1 MKRLLPILLCLL
13 ALAVPR
19 LYGQDHTVT
28 FSAQPA
34 EGGKVEASYFAGSY
48 EDPKVPVRSG
58 DKVSHDQY
66 VDFTATPNE
75 GYEVEKWEFN
85 GTVDELANGRKECSK
100 TIDADMTVVVYF
112 KKTAGQAATHTVT
125 VSAEPEYG
133 GKNYVAIKDYDT
145 YDLIASGSAVAD
157 GKAIYVYAYCD
168 KNKYKF
174 DYWEVNGVRSEEFT
188 SDKIK
193 NYVVTEDVTFK
204 AYFKELEMLPV
215 TFSVN
220 GPGTIVVTNNSS
232 HKVLTSGDKV
242 LEGVYVKF
250 VATPGENAELRDWTI
265 NGATDKV
272 GKTKFSYKMDPT
284 KPNTIVANF
293 VSTAPAKEYV
303 VNFVADPAEGGSVTA
318 ENTVSYKPVKTGA
331 SVAENA
337 SLKFTATA
345 NEGYEFEKWTVNG
358 ADTPGSFT
366 DPTELSLD
374 ITGKTDVVAHFKA
387 PEKYKVT
394 FAAEPTEYGTLTAT
408 RYDREN
414 DEEVPFDTEAEF
426 ETGAFLTF
434 TAKPGADYKV
444 EKWTVN
450 GTAIDMPSNP
460 NKYEIELKE
469 AIEVKV
475 VFTTKPNEVTL
486 KYSVAAEPAEAGQI
500 AVAVTP
506 KGGGDPVSVDSGKKV
521 ARGSSVT
528 FTATP
533 ATGYEVEKWLVN
545 GTKDKK
551 AGQSTTLT
559 MTLDE
564 DTEVQLFF
572 QKEAKKC
579 TINLTA
585 DPVEGG
591 TIKATGYVN
600 DVFTTITNGKIV
612 PENSY
617 LDFEATANE
626 GYEFEK
632 WTFNGTKKEN
642 LFGEPN
648 KLSFVQIIDNT
659 NVVAHFKKVAS
670 KITITYTAGEH
681 GKFTEVKVQK
691 DGEKDVIIKS
701 GDEVDRG
708 SYIVFNVVPDKGYIV
723 DKWTVNGE
731 EVHSREV
738 NSYDASFDETSEVK
752 VTFRKPKL
760 TIAAAE
766 GGKIVA
772 KVGDKEVSN
781 DADVALGENVSI
793 EATPDAGYELTA
805 LTANDKDILAAK
817 SFAMKGDTK
826 VVATFT
832 KKAQPTTYKVT
843 LKPTEHGTISI
854 KEQVDLNAVPEGTKL
869 TVEAKGAN
877 DKCELTKLTA
887 NGEDIL
893 KDKTF
898 TVTKDTEV
906 VAVFVDH
913 TGIDAVVSNAFVIY
927 PNPASESATVTG
939 LAPEAAVALYTLDG
953 QLITRLVA
961 DRSGRLQIDLTA
973 LSEGTY
979 LVVTEGVAQRLVV
992 KH

>member
-19 LYGQDHTVT
+19 LYAQDCTVT
-28 FSAQPA
+28 FSADPA
-34 EGGKVEASYFAGSY
+34 DGGSVIVKNQTDNYASVQTGGKVSKGSRIS
-48 EDPKVPVRSG
+48 V
-58 DKVSHDQY
+58 
-66 VDFTATPNE
+66 TATE
-75 GYEVEKWEFN
+75 GDGYEFDHWEIDGQPSSEYTRLRFEYVVEK
-85 GTVDELANGRKECSK
+85 
-100 TIDADMTVVVYF
+100 
-112 KKTAGQAATHTVT
+112 
-125 VSAEPEYG
+125 
-133 GKNYVAIKDYDT
+133 
-145 YDLIASGSAVAD
+145 
-157 GKAIYVYAYCD
+157 
-168 KNKYKF
+168 
-174 DYWEVNGVRSEEFT
+174 
-188 SDKIK
+188 
-193 NYVVTEDVTFK
+193 DVTFK
-204 AYFKELEMLPV
+204 ASFRKLESLAV
-215 TFSVN
+215 TFSAE
-220 GPGTIVVTNNSS
+220 GPGSIRGANRGRPITTGQI
-232 HKVLTSGDKV
+232 
-242 LEGVYVKF
+242 LEEGTTLHFY
-250 VATPGENAELRDWTI
+250 ATANEDAEFRDWTV
-265 NGATDKV
+265 NGAKESEGIPSIEYEV
-272 GKTKFSYKMDPT
+272 QKG

-293 VSTAPAKEYV
+293 VSTATTKEYV
-303 VNFVADPAEGGSVTA
+303 VNFVADPVEGGTVTA
-318 ENTVSYKPVKTGA
+318 ENTATGKPVKSDA

-444 EKWTVN
+444 EKWLVN

-469 AIEVKV
+469 ALDVKV

-486 KYSVAAEPAEAGQI
+486 KYSVAEEPAEAGQI

-506 KGGGDPVSVDSGKKV
+506 KGGGDAVSVESGKKV
-521 ARGSSVT
+521 ARGSKVT

-564 DTEVQLFF
+564 DTEVQLVF

-843 LKPTEHGTISI
+843 LKSNEHGTITI

-869 TVEAKGAN
+869 TVVAKGAN

-887 NGEDIL
+887 DGKDIL

-906 VAVFVDH
+906 VAEFVDH
-913 TGIDAVVSNAFVIY
+913 TGIDVVAANAFVIY
-927 PNPASESATVTG
+927 PNPARESATVTG

-953 QLITRLVA
+953 QLITRLAA

-979 LVVTEGVAQRLVV
+979 LVVTEGATQRLVV

>member
-28 FSAQPA
+28 FSVQPA
-34 EGGKVEASYFAGSY
+34 EGGTVEASYLISY
-48 EDPKVPVRSG
+48 EDPAVPVRSG
-58 DKVSHDQY
+58 DKVNNNQY
-66 VDFTATPNE
+66 VDFKATPNA

-85 GTVDELANGRKECSK
+85 GTPDDKAAGKSECSK

-204 AYFKELEMLPV
+204 AYFKELELLPV

-220 GPGTIVVTNNSS
+220 GPGTVIAKDSKGKLLN
-232 HKVLTSGDKV
+232 SGDKI
-242 LEGVYVKF
+242 LEGFYVRF
-250 VATPGENAELRDWTI
+250 VATPGENAEIQDWTI
-265 NGATDKV
+265 NGVNTKA
-272 GKTKFSYKMDPT
+272 GKTKVSYQMDPT
-284 KPNTIVANF
+284 QPNTIVANF

-318 ENTVSYKPVKTGA
+318 ENTVTYKPVKTGA

-358 ADTPGSFT
+358 ADTPGS
-366 DPTELSLD
+366 
-374 ITGKTDVVAHFKA
+374 
-387 PEKYKVT
+387 
-394 FAAEPTEYGTLTAT
+394 
-408 RYDREN
+408 
-414 DEEVPFDTEAEF
+414 
-426 ETGAFLTF
+426 
-434 TAKPGADYKV
+434 
-444 EKWTVN
+444 N

-506 KGGGDPVSVDSGKKV
+506 KGGGAAVSVESGKKV

-559 MTLDE
+559 MILDE

-591 TIKATGYVN
+591 TIKATGYIN
-600 DVFTTITNGKIV
+600 DVFTTITDGKIV

-642 LFGEPN
+642 LFGDPN

-659 NVVAHFKKVAS
+659 NVVAHFKKVDS
-670 KITITYTAGEH
+670 KITITYTAGAN

-691 DGEKDVIIKS
+691 DGEKDVIINS
-701 GDEVDRG
+701 GAEVDRG
-708 SYIVFNVVPDKGYIV
+708 AYIVFNVEPDKGYIV
-723 DKWTVNGE
+723 DKWFVNDE

-738 NSYDASFDETSEVK
+738 NSYDATFEETSEVK
-752 VTFRKPKL
+752 VTFRK
-760 TIAAAE
+760 
-766 GGKIVA
+766 
-772 KVGDKEVSN
+772 
-781 DADVALGENVSI
+781 
-793 EATPDAGYELTA
+793 GY
-805 LTANDKDILAAK
+805 
-817 SFAMKGDTK
+817 
-826 VVATFT
+826 
-832 KKAQPTTYKVT
+832 
-843 LKPTEHGTISI
+843 
-854 KEQVDLNAVPEGTKL
+854 
-869 TVEAKGAN
+869 
-877 DKCELTKLTA
+877 
-887 NGEDIL
+887 
-893 KDKTF
+893 
-898 TVTKDTEV
+898 
-906 VAVFVDH
+906 
-913 TGIDAVVSNAFVIY
+913 
-927 PNPASESATVTG
+927 
-939 LAPEAAVALYTLDG
+939 
-953 QLITRLVA
+953 TRRWLRA
-961 DRSGRLQIDLTA
+961 HRSYSKR
-973 LSEGTY
+973 
-979 LVVTEGVAQRLVV
+979 
-992 KH
+992 

>member
-19 LYGQDHTVT
+19 LYGQHTVT
-28 FSAQPA
+28 FVADPVDGGTVKATYA
-34 EGGKVEASYFAGSY
+34 EGFKNVVITSGA
-48 EDPKVPVRSG
+48 KVP
-58 DKVSHDQY
+58 
-66 VDFTATPNE
+66 
-75 GYEVEKWEFN
+75 
-85 GTVDELANGRKECSK
+85 
-100 TIDADMTVVVYF
+100 
-112 KKTAGQAATHTVT
+112 AG
-125 VSAEPEYG
+125 
-133 GKNYVAIKDYDT
+133 
-145 YDLIASGSAVAD
+145 
-157 GKAIYVYAYCD
+157 
-168 KNKYKF
+168 KY
-174 DYWEVNGVRSEEFT
+174 
-188 SDKIK
+188 
-193 NYVVTEDVTFK
+193 VTFK
-204 AYFKELEMLPV
+204 AE
-215 TFSVN
+215 
-220 GPGTIVVTNNSS
+220 
-232 HKVLTSGDKV
+232 
-242 LEGVYVKF
+242 
-250 VATPGENAELRDWTI
+250 
-265 NGATDKV
+265 
-272 GKTKFSYKMDPT
+272 
-284 KPNTIVANF
+284 
-293 VSTAPAKEYV
+293 
-303 VNFVADPAEGGSVTA
+303 
-318 ENTVSYKPVKTGA
+318 
-331 SVAENA
+331 
-337 SLKFTATA
+337 A
-345 NEGYEFEKWTVNG
+345 NEGYEFEKFTVNG
-358 ADTPGSFT
+358 LDAPEDFTNPGQYA
-366 DPTELSLD
+366 TELSGDLN
-374 ITGKTDVVAHFKA
+374 VVAIFKA
-387 PEKYKVT
+387 LAPAKKYAVT
-394 FAAEPTEYGTLTAT
+394 FTAEPAEYGTLTAT
-408 RYDREN
+408 RYDRDSEKDIPFN
-414 DEEVPFDTEAEF
+414 SGDEIEDGIWV
-426 ETGAFLTF
+426 TF
-434 TAKPGADYKV
+434 NAKPGADYKV
-444 EKWTVN
+444 EKWLVN
-450 GTAIDMPSNP
+450 GTAIEMPSNP
-460 NKYEIELKE
+460 NKHEIELKE
-469 AIEVKV
+469 ALDVKV

-506 KGGGDPVSVDSGKKV
+506 KGGGDAVSVESGKKV

-528 FTATP
+528 FTAKP
-533 ATGYEVEKWLVN
+533 AAGYEVEKWLVN

-559 MTLDE
+559 ITLDE
-564 DTEVQLFF
+564 DTEVQLVF

-600 DVFTTITNGKIV
+600 DVLTTITNGKIV
-612 PENSY
+612 PEGSY

-632 WTFNGTKKEN
+632 WTFNGTEKEN

-670 KITITYTAGEH
+670 KIKITYSAGAN

-691 DGEKDVIIKS
+691 EGEKDVKVNS

-708 SYIVFNVVPDKGYIV
+708 AYIVFKVEPDKGYIV
-723 DKWTVNGE
+723 DKWFVNGE

-738 NSYDASFDETSEVK
+738 NSYDATFEETSEVK

-760 TIAAAE
+760 TIADAE

-793 EATPDAGYELTA
+793 EATPDAGYELSA

-817 SFAMKGDTK
+817 SFEMKGDTK

-832 KKAQPTTYKVT
+832 KKANVANYKVT
-843 LKPTEHGTISI
+843 LKSNEHGTISI
-854 KEQVDLNAVPEGTKL
+854 KEKVDLKAVPEGTKL

-906 VAVFVDH
+906 IAEFVDH
-913 TGIDAVVSNAFVIY
+913 TGIDAVAADAFVIY
-927 PNPASESATVTG
+927 PNPASESATITG

-953 QLITRLVA
+953 QLITRLAA

-979 LVVTEGVAQRLVV
+979 LVVTEGAAQRLVV

>member
-1 MKRLLPILLCLL
+1 
-13 ALAVPR
+13 
-19 LYGQDHTVT
+19 
-28 FSAQPA
+28 
-34 EGGKVEASYFAGSY
+34 
-48 EDPKVPVRSG
+48 
-58 DKVSHDQY
+58 
-66 VDFTATPNE
+66 
-75 GYEVEKWEFN
+75 
-85 GTVDELANGRKECSK
+85 
-100 TIDADMTVVVYF
+100 MT
-112 KKTAGQAATHTVT
+112 
-125 VSAEPEYG
+125 
-133 GKNYVAIKDYDT
+133 
-145 YDLIASGSAVAD
+145 
-157 GKAIYVYAYCD
+157 
-168 KNKYKF
+168 
-174 DYWEVNGVRSEEFT
+174 
-188 SDKIK
+188 
-193 NYVVTEDVTFK
+193 
-204 AYFKELEMLPV
+204 
-215 TFSVN
+215 
-220 GPGTIVVTNNSS
+220 
-232 HKVLTSGDKV
+232 
-242 LEGVYVKF
+242 
-250 VATPGENAELRDWTI
+250 
-265 NGATDKV
+265 
-272 GKTKFSYKMDPT
+272 
-284 KPNTIVANF
+284 
-293 VSTAPAKEYV
+293 
-303 VNFVADPAEGGSVTA
+303 FVADPVEGGTVTA
-318 ENTVSYKPVKTGA
+318 ENTVTYKPVKTGA

-366 DPTELSLD
+366 DPMELSLD
-374 ITGKTDVVAHFKA
+374 ITGETNVVAHFKA
-387 PEKYKVT
+387 PKKYAVT
-394 FAAEPTEYGTLTAT
+394 FTAEPAEYGTLTAT

-434 TAKPGADYKV
+434 NANPGADYKV
-444 EKWTVN
+444 EKWLVN

-469 AIEVKV
+469 ALDVKV

-506 KGGGDPVSVDSGKKV
+506 KGGGDAVS
-521 ARGSSVT
+521 
-528 FTATP
+528 
-533 ATGYEVEKWLVN
+533 VEKWLVN

-659 NVVAHFKKVAS
+659 NVVAHFKKVDS
-670 KITITYTAGEH
+670 KITITYTAGEN
-681 GKFTEVKVQK
+681 GKFTTVKLQK
-691 DGEKDVIIKS
+691 EGQDDVDVKS

-708 SYIVFNVVPDKGYIV
+708 AYIVFNVMPDKGYIV

-906 VAVFVDH
+906 IAVFVDH
-913 TGIDAVVSNAFVIY
+913 TGIDAVVANAFVIY

-939 LAPEAAVALYTLDG
+939 LAPETPVALYTLDG
-953 QLITRLVA
+953 QLITRLA
-961 DRSGRLQIDLTA
+961 TDRSGRLQIDLTA

-979 LVVTEGVAQRLVV
+979 LVVTEGAAQRLVV

>member
-28 FSAQPA
+28 FSVQPA
-34 EGGKVEASYFAGSY
+34 EGGTVEASYLISY
-48 EDPKVPVRSG
+48 EDPAVPVRSG
-58 DKVSHDQY
+58 DKVNNNEY
-66 VDFTATPNE
+66 VDFKATPNA

-85 GTVDELANGRKECSK
+85 GTPDDKAAGKSECSK

-204 AYFKELEMLPV
+204 AYFKELELLPV

-220 GPGTIVVTNNSS
+220 GPGTVIAKDSKGKLLN
-232 HKVLTSGDKV
+232 SGDKI
-242 LEGVYVKF
+242 LEGFYVRF
-250 VATPGENAELRDWTI
+250 VATPGENAEIQDWTI
-265 NGATDKV
+265 NGVNTKA
-272 GKTKFSYKMDPT
+272 GKTKVSYQMDPT
-284 KPNTIVANF
+284 QPNTIVANF

-318 ENTVSYKPVKTGA
+318 ENTVTYKPVKTGA

-345 NEGYEFEKWTVNG
+345 SEGYEFEKWTVNG
-358 ADTPGSFT
+358 ADTPGSIT
-366 DPTELSLD
+366 APEELSLD
-374 ITGKTDVVAHFKA
+374 ITGETNVVAHFKA
-387 PEKYKVT
+387 PKKYAVT
-394 FAAEPTEYGTLTAT
+394 FIAEPAEYGTLTAT
-408 RYDREN
+408 RYDRDSEK
-414 DEEVPFDTEAEF
+414 DIPFNSGDQIED
-426 ETGAFLTF
+426 GIWVTF
-434 TAKPGADYKV
+434 NANPGADYKV
-444 EKWTVN
+444 EKWLVN

-506 KGGGDPVSVDSGKKV
+506 KGGGAAVSVESGKKV

-559 MTLDE
+559 MILDE

-591 TIKATGYVN
+591 TIKATGYIN
-600 DVFTTITNGKIV
+600 DVFTTITDGKIV

-642 LFGEPN
+642 LFGDPN

-659 NVVAHFKKVAS
+659 NVVAHFKKVDS
-670 KITITYTAGEH
+670 KITITYTAGAN

-691 DGEKDVIIKS
+691 DGEKDVIINS
-701 GDEVDRG
+701 GAEVDRG
-708 SYIVFNVVPDKGYIV
+708 AYIVFNVEPDKGYIV
-723 DKWTVNGE
+723 DKWFVNDE

-738 NSYDASFDETSEVK
+738 NSYDATFEETSEVK

-781 DADVALGENVSI
+781 DADVDLDAKVSI

-843 LKPTEHGTISI
+843 LKSNEHGTITI
-854 KEQVDLNAVPEGTKL
+854 KEQVDLKAVPEGTKL
-869 TVEAKGAN
+869 TVVAKGAN

-906 VAVFVDH
+906 VAEFVDH
-913 TGIDAVVSNAFVIY
+913 TGIDVVAANAFVIY
-927 PNPASESATVTG
+927 PNPAREAATVTG
-939 LAPEAAVALYTLDG
+939 LAPEAAVTLYTLDG
-953 QLITRLVA
+953 QLITRLAA

-979 LVVTEGVAQRLVV
+979 LVVTEGAAQRLVV

>member
-19 LYGQDHTVT
+19 LYGQT
-28 FSAQPA
+28 
-34 EGGKVEASYFAGSY
+34 
-48 EDPKVPVRSG
+48 
-58 DKVSHDQY
+58 
-66 VDFTATPNE
+66 
-75 GYEVEKWEFN
+75 
-85 GTVDELANGRKECSK
+85 
-100 TIDADMTVVVYF
+100 
-112 KKTAGQAATHTVT
+112 ATHTVT
-125 VSAEPEYG
+125 VSAEPASE
-133 GKNYVAIKDYDT
+133 KNYVAIKDYDT
-145 YDLIASGSAVAD
+145 YADIAPGSAVAD
-157 GKAIYVYAYCD
+157 GKAINVYAYCD
-168 KNKYKF
+168 KDKYKF

-193 NYVVTEDVTFK
+193 NYVVTKDVTFK
-204 AYFKELEMLPV
+204 AYFKELAMLPV
-215 TFSVN
+215 TFSAN
-220 GPGTIVVTNNSS
+220 GPGTVTAKNTYIG
-232 HKVLTSGDKV
+232 VLNTGDKV
-242 LEGVYVKF
+242 PEGFYVNF
-250 VATPGENAELRDWTI
+250 VATPGENAEIQDWTI
-265 NGATDKV
+265 NGVNTKA
-272 GKTKFSYKMDPT
+272 GKTKVSYQMDPS

-293 VSTAPAKEYV
+293 VSTATTKEYV
-303 VNFVADPAEGGSVTA
+303 VNFVADPVEGGTVTA
-318 ENTVSYKPVKTGA
+318 ENTVTGKPVKSDA

-345 NEGYEFEKWTVNG
+345 SEGYEFEKWTVNG

-506 KGGGDPVSVDSGKKV
+506 KGGGDAVSVESGKKV

-551 AGQSTTLT
+551 AGQSTALT

-600 DVFTTITNGKIV
+600 DVFTTITDGKIV

-659 NVVAHFKKVAS
+659 NVVAHFKKVDS
-670 KITITYTAGEH
+670 KITITYTAGEN
-681 GKFTEVKVQK
+681 GKFTTVKLQK
-691 DGEKDVIIKS
+691 EGQDDVDVKS

-708 SYIVFNVVPDKGYIV
+708 AYIVFNVMPDKGYIV

-913 TGIDAVVSNAFVIY
+913 TGIDAVAADAFVIY

-953 QLITRLVA
+953 QLITRLAA

-973 LSEGTY
+973 LSDGTY
-979 LVVTEGVAQRLVV
+979 LVVTEGATQRLVV

>member
-34 EGGKVEASYFAGSY
+34 EGGTVEASYFISY
-48 EDPKVPVRSG
+48 EDPAVPLGSGEKVK
-58 DKVSHDQY
+58 DKEY
-66 VDFTATPNE
+66 VNFTATPNE

-85 GTVDELANGRKECSK
+85 GTPDDKAAGKNECSK

-125 VSAEPEYG
+125 VSAEPASK
-133 GKNYVAIKDYDT
+133 KNYVAIKDYDT

-157 GKAIYVYAYCD
+157 GKAINVYAYCD

-193 NYVVTEDVTFK
+193 NYVVTKDVTFK
-204 AYFKELEMLPV
+204 AYFKELAMLPV
-215 TFSVN
+215 TFSAN
-220 GPGTIVVTNNSS
+220 GPGTVTAKNTYIGILN
-232 HKVLTSGDKV
+232 TGDKV
-242 LEGVYVKF
+242 PEGFYVNF
-250 VATPGENAELRDWTI
+250 VAKPGENAEIQDWTI
-265 NGATDKV
+265 NGVNTKA
-272 GKTKFSYKMDPT
+272 GKTKVSYQMDPT

-293 VSTAPAKEYV
+293 VSTATTKEYV
-303 VNFVADPAEGGSVTA
+303 VTFVADPVEGGTVTA
-318 ENTVSYKPVKTGA
+318 ENTVTYKPVKTGA

-374 ITGKTDVVAHFKA
+374 ITGKTSVVAHFKA
-387 PEKYKVT
+387 PKKYAVT
-394 FAAEPTEYGTLTAT
+394 FTAEPAEYGTLTAT
-408 RYDREN
+408 RYDRDSEKDIPFN
-414 DEEVPFDTEAEF
+414 SGDEIEDGIWV
-426 ETGAFLTF
+426 TF
-434 TAKPGADYKV
+434 NANPGADYKV
-444 EKWTVN
+444 EKWLVN

-469 AIEVKV
+469 ALDVKV

-486 KYSVAAEPAEAGQI
+486 KYSVAEEPAKAGQI

-506 KGGGDPVSVDSGKKV
+506 KGGGDAVSVESGKKV

-533 ATGYEVEKWLVN
+533 ATGYEVDKWLVN

-564 DTEVQLFF
+564 DTEVQLVF

-659 NVVAHFKKVAS
+659 NVVAHFKKVDS
-670 KITITYTAGEH
+670 KITITYTAGEN
-681 GKFTEVKVQK
+681 GKFTTVKLQK
-691 DGEKDVIIKS
+691 EGQDDVDVKS

-708 SYIVFNVVPDKGYIV
+708 AYIVFNVMPDKGYIV

-772 KVGDKEVSN
+772 RVGDKEVSN
-781 DADVALGENVSI
+781 DADVDLDAKVSI

-843 LKPTEHGTISI
+843 LKSNEHGTITI
-854 KEQVDLNAVPEGTKL
+854 KEQVDLKAVPEGTKL
-869 TVEAKGAN
+869 TVVAKGAN

-887 NGEDIL
+887 NGKDIL

-913 TGIDAVVSNAFVIY
+913 TGIDAVAADAFVIY

-979 LVVTEGVAQRLVV
+979 LVVTEGAAQRLVV

>member
-19 LYGQDHTVT
+19 LYAQDCTVT
-28 FSAQPA
+28 FSADPA
-34 EGGKVEASYFAGSY
+34 EGGSVIVKNQTDNYAFVQTG
-48 EDPKVPVRSG
+48 G
-58 DKVSHDQY
+58 KVSKGSKISVTVVEGDGYAFDHWEIDGKPSSEYTRLRFEY
-66 VDFTATPNE
+66 V
-75 GYEVEKWEFN
+75 VEK
-85 GTVDELANGRKECSK
+85 
-100 TIDADMTVVVYF
+100 
-112 KKTAGQAATHTVT
+112 
-125 VSAEPEYG
+125 
-133 GKNYVAIKDYDT
+133 
-145 YDLIASGSAVAD
+145 
-157 GKAIYVYAYCD
+157 
-168 KNKYKF
+168 
-174 DYWEVNGVRSEEFT
+174 
-188 SDKIK
+188 
-193 NYVVTEDVTFK
+193 DVTFK
-204 AYFKELEMLPV
+204 ASFRKLESLAV
-215 TFSVN
+215 TFSAE
-220 GPGTIVVTNNSS
+220 GPGSIRGANRGRPITTGQI
-232 HKVLTSGDKV
+232 
-242 LEGVYVKF
+242 LEEGTTLHFY
-250 VATPGENAELRDWTI
+250 ATANEDAEFRDWTV
-265 NGATDKV
+265 NGAKESEGIPSIEYEV
-272 GKTKFSYKMDPT
+272 QKG

-293 VSTAPAKEYV
+293 VSTATTKEYV
-303 VNFVADPAEGGSVTA
+303 VTFVADPVEGGTVTA
-318 ENTVSYKPVKTGA
+318 ENTVTYKPVKTGA

-366 DPTELSLD
+366 DPMELSLD
-374 ITGKTDVVAHFKA
+374 ITGETNVVAHFKA
-387 PEKYKVT
+387 PKKYAVT
-394 FAAEPTEYGTLTAT
+394 FTAEPAEYGTLTAT
-408 RYDREN
+408 RYDRDSEK
-414 DEEVPFDTEAEF
+414 DIPFNSGDQIED
-426 ETGAFLTF
+426 GIWVTF
-434 TAKPGADYKV
+434 NANPGADYKV
-444 EKWTVN
+444 EKWLVN

-506 KGGGDPVSVDSGKKV
+506 KDGGAASSVDSGSKV
-521 ARGSSVT
+521 ARGSKVT

-533 ATGYEVEKWLVN
+533 ATGYEVEKWVVN
-545 GTKDKK
+545 GTQDRK

-585 DPVEGG
+585 APVEGG

-600 DVFTTITNGKIV
+600 GQLKTITNGEAV

-670 KITITYTAGEH
+670 KITITYTAGAN

-691 DGEKDVIIKS
+691 DGEKDVIIES
-701 GDEVDRG
+701 GAEVDRG
-708 SYIVFNVVPDKGYIV
+708 AYIVFNVEPEKGYIV
-723 DKWTVNGE
+723 DKWFVNDE

-781 DADVALGENVSI
+781 DADVDLDAKVSI
-793 EATPDAGYELTA
+793 EAIPDAGYELTA

-843 LKPTEHGTISI
+843 LKSNEHGTITI
-854 KEQVDLNAVPEGTKL
+854 KEQVDLNAVSEGTKL
-869 TVEAKGAN
+869 TVVAKGAN

-913 TGIDAVVSNAFVIY
+913 TGIDAVAADAFVIY
-927 PNPASESATVTG
+927 PNPAREAATVTG

-953 QLITRLVA
+953 QLITRLAA

-979 LVVTEGVAQRLVV
+979 LVVTEGATQRLVV